1 MSYFNKKESKN
12 KMTIRRKKILNNGE
26 SLSQSVF
33 MTHYNTVLFDLC
45 GKKHLQTGIFMT
57 KGIQNILLIHQKN
70 YRSINECIINQKMR
84 LLLKYHMVYHTFF
97 KC

>member
-57 KGIQNILLIHQKN
+57 KGIQGILLIRQKI
-70 YRSINECIINQKMR
+70 YKSIREYIISQ
-84 LLLKYHMVYHTFF
+84 FF
-97 KC
+97 HIIY